1 MAQQEESSRRP
12 RKTNSEGRTFSGSR
26 PERRNDESRPR
37 RSSEGDSESR
47 PRRSFDK
54 PERSFDKPR
63 SGGRSFDRSSDR
75 NADSRSERPFSRGER
90 NADSPRGERS
100 FDKPRGERNADAKPG
115 FSRNDRNPDS
125 SRGERSFD
133 KPRSGGRSFDR
144 SNDRNADSPRG
155 ERSFDK
161 PRGERNADA
170 KPGFSRNDRNPDS
183 SRGERSFDKPR
194 SGGRSFDRSTDRNS
208 DSRPD
213 RHSPRGERSSDKPR
227 GERNFDGKS
236 ERSFDKPRRD
246 ESKDRDGGR
255 YGKRAD
261 QDPTRKKGRFQRSDD
276 AANIK
281 TPTYNLDKYK
291 ENAPEKIRKKIDKT
305 EKEGRDTTR
314 LNRYIALSGVCS
326 RRDADALIEAGEI
339 SVNGKVVKE
348 LGYQVKAGEV
358 VRYGRR
364 TLNPEK
370 MVYVLLNKPKDFITT
385 VEDDMDRRTVME
397 LVKAAAGE
405 RIYPVGRLDRNTTG
419 LLLLTNDGELAEKL
433 THPSNQIEKIYQVEI
448 NKPITTEDFE
458 AIKNGVELEDGF
470 IKPDEVSIIT
480 PDAQVVG
487 IRIHSGRNRIVR
499 RIFEKFGYDVTK
511 LDRTVVAGLNKK
523 DLPRGQWRY
532 LTEKEVIRLKY
543 LV

>member
-26 PERRNDESRPR
+26 PERRTDESRPR
-37 RSSEGDSESR
+37 RTSESDSESR

-54 PERSFDKPR
+54 PQ
-63 SGGRSFDRSSDR
+63 
-75 NADSRSERPFSRGER
+75 
-90 NADSPRGERS
+90 
-100 FDKPRGERNADAKPG
+100 
-115 FSRNDRNPDS
+115 
-125 SRGERSFD
+125 
-133 KPRSGGRSFDR
+133 
-144 SNDRNADSPRG
+144 
-155 ERSFDK
+155 
-161 PRGERNADA
+161 
-170 KPGFSRNDRNPDS
+170 
-183 SRGERSFDKPR
+183 GERSFDKPR

-208 DSRPD
+208 DA
-213 RHSPRGERSSDKPR
+213 PR
-227 GERNFDGKS
+227 GERNFDKPRGERSFDSKPGFSRGERSSDSPRSDRNFDKPRSGGRSFDRSTDRNSDAPRGERSFDKPRGDRNSDSRS

-246 ESKDRDGGR
+246 EGKDRETPNR

-261 QDPTRKKGRFQRSDD
+261 HDPTRKNGRFQRSDS
-276 AANIK
+276 AENIK

-291 ENAPEKIRKKIDKT
+291 ENAPDKIRKKIDKT
-305 EKEGRDTTR
+305 EKEGKDTTR

-326 RRDADALIEAGEI
+326 RRDADSLIEAGEI

-480 PDAQVVG
+480 PDAQVIG

-511 LDRTVVAGLNKK
+511 LDRTVIAGLNKK
-523 DLPRGQWRY
+523 ELPRGQWRY

>member
-26 PERRNDESRPR
+26 PERRTDESRPR
-37 RSSEGDSESR
+37 RTSESDSESR

-54 PERSFDKPR
+54 PQ
-63 SGGRSFDRSSDR
+63 
-75 NADSRSERPFSRGER
+75 
-90 NADSPRGERS
+90 
-100 FDKPRGERNADAKPG
+100 
-115 FSRNDRNPDS
+115 
-125 SRGERSFD
+125 
-133 KPRSGGRSFDR
+133 
-144 SNDRNADSPRG
+144 
-155 ERSFDK
+155 
-161 PRGERNADA
+161 
-170 KPGFSRNDRNPDS
+170 
-183 SRGERSFDKPR
+183 GERSFDKPR

-208 DSRPD
+208 DSPRSERNFDKPRGQRSFD
-213 RHSPRGERSSDKPR
+213 SKPGFSRGERNLDSPRSDRNFDKPRSGGRSFDRSTDRNSDAPRSERNFDKPR
-227 GERNFDGKS
+227 GERSFDSKPGFSRGDRRSDAPRGERSFDKPRGDRNSDSRS

-246 ESKDRDGGR
+246 EGKDRETPNR

-261 QDPTRKKGRFQRSDD
+261 HDPTRKNGRFQRSDN
-276 AANIK
+276 AENIK

-291 ENAPEKIRKKIDKT
+291 ENAPDKIRKKIDKT
-305 EKEGRDTTR
+305 EKEGKNTTR

-326 RRDADALIEAGEI
+326 RRDADSLIEAGEI

-480 PDAQVVG
+480 PDAQVIG

-511 LDRTVVAGLNKK
+511 LDRTVIAGLNKK
-523 DLPRGQWRY
+523 ELPRGQWRY

>member
-26 PERRNDESRPR
+26 PERRTDEFRPR
-37 RSSEGDSESR
+37 RSSEGDSENR

-54 PERSFDKPR
+54 PQGERSFDKPR
-63 SGGRSFDRSSDR
+63 SSGRSNDRNSDSRPERNFSRGDRNADSPRSERSFDKPRVGGRSFDRSSDR
-75 NADSRSERPFSRGER
+75 NSD
-90 NADSPRGERS
+90 NARGERS
-100 FDKPRGERNADAKPG
+100 FDK
-115 FSRNDRNPDS
+115 S
-125 SRGERSFD
+125 
-133 KPRSGGRSFDR
+133 RSGGRSFDR
-144 SNDRNADSPRG
+144 SNDRNADAPRGERSFDKPRSERNFDSKPGFSRGDRRSDAPRG

-161 PRGERNADA
+161 PRGERNFDA
-170 KPGFSRNDRNPDS
+170 KP
-183 SRGERSFDKPR
+183 
-194 SGGRSFDRSTDRNS
+194 
-208 DSRPD
+208 
-213 RHSPRGERSSDKPR
+213 
-227 GERNFDGKS
+227 

-246 ESKDRDGGR
+246 ENKDRETPNR

-261 QDPTRKKGRFQRSDD
+261 HDPTRKKGRFQRSDD
-276 AANIK
+276 AENIK

-305 EKEGRDTTR
+305 EKEGRNTTR

-480 PDAQVVG
+480 PDAQVIG

-511 LDRTVVAGLNKK
+511 LDRTVIAGLNKK
-523 DLPRGQWRY
+523 ELPRGQWRY